1 MLFFCLCSDPFERL
15 GVLRTGL
22 GITEPLLLLYVG
34 ISLTHPV
41 ASGRQGE
48 EEVLL
53 KNTQLIAPPL
63 LTLPYLL
70 PVSRTRASVEAPE
83 SQTILATWG
92 LDLLCLKRERETGGR
107 FLISRADWL
116 RVPFWL
122 QYRKPRFNSW
132 VRKIPWRRDRLPTPV
147 FLGFPG
153 SSDTP
158 ISQSVSSVTQSCP
171 ILCDPMNRSM
181 PGLRVHHQGIF
192 PTQGSPQQRNIRS

>member
-1 MLFFCLCSDPFERL
+1 M
-15 GVLRTGL
+15 RTGL

-116 RVPFWL
+116 RVPFWPPPP
-122 QYRKPRFNSW
+122 QFTWCSATCSW
-132 VRKIPWRRDRLPTPV
+132 VALSTV
-147 FLGFPG
+147 
-153 SSDTP
+153 
-158 ISQSVSSVTQSCP
+158 
-171 ILCDPMNRSM
+171 
-181 PGLRVHHQGIF
+181 IF
-192 PTQGSPQQRNIRS
+192 PAINSVFSPLLWG

>member
-116 RVPFWL
+116 RVPFWPPPP
-122 QYRKPRFNSW
+122 QFTWCSATCSW
-132 VRKIPWRRDRLPTPV
+132 VALSTV
-147 FLGFPG
+147 
-153 SSDTP
+153 
-158 ISQSVSSVTQSCP
+158 
-171 ILCDPMNRSM
+171 
-181 PGLRVHHQGIF
+181 IF
-192 PTQGSPQQRNIRS
+192 PAINSVFSSLLWG

>member
-63 LTLPYLL
+63 LILPYLL
-70 PVSRTRASVEAPE
+70 PVSRTRASVEAPK

-92 LDLLCLKRERETGGR
+92 LDPLCLKRERETGGR

-116 RVPFWL
+116 RVPFWAPPP
-122 QYRKPRFNSW
+122 QFTWCSATCSW
-132 VRKIPWRRDRLPTPV
+132 VALSTV
-147 FLGFPG
+147 
-153 SSDTP
+153 
-158 ISQSVSSVTQSCP
+158 
-171 ILCDPMNRSM
+171 
-181 PGLRVHHQGIF
+181 IF
-192 PTQGSPQQRNIRS
+192 PAINSVFSPLLWG

>member
-116 RVPFWL
+116 RVPFWPPPP
-122 QYRKPRFNSW
+122 QFTWCSATCSW
-132 VRKIPWRRDRLPTPV
+132 VALSTV
-147 FLGFPG
+147 
-153 SSDTP
+153 
-158 ISQSVSSVTQSCP
+158 
-171 ILCDPMNRSM
+171 
-181 PGLRVHHQGIF
+181 IF
-192 PTQGSPQQRNIRS
+192 PAINSVFSPLLGG

>member
-83 SQTILATWG
+83 SQTVLATWG

-116 RVPFWL
+116 RVPFWPPPP
-122 QYRKPRFNSW
+122 QFTWCSATCSW
-132 VRKIPWRRDRLPTPV
+132 VALSTV
-147 FLGFPG
+147 
-153 SSDTP
+153 
-158 ISQSVSSVTQSCP
+158 
-171 ILCDPMNRSM
+171 
-181 PGLRVHHQGIF
+181 IF
-192 PTQGSPQQRNIRS
+192 PAINSVFSPLLWG

>member
-83 SQTILATWG
+83 SQTVLATWG

-116 RVPFWL
+116 RVPFWPPPP
-122 QYRKPRFNSW
+122 QFTWCSATCSW
-132 VRKIPWRRDRLPTPV
+132 VALSTV
-147 FLGFPG
+147 
-153 SSDTP
+153 
-158 ISQSVSSVTQSCP
+158 
-171 ILCDPMNRSM
+171 
-181 PGLRVHHQGIF
+181 IF
-192 PTQGSPQQRNIRS
+192 PAINSVFSSLLWG

>member
-1 MLFFCLCSDPFERL
+1 M
-15 GVLRTGL
+15 RTGL

-92 LDLLCLKRERETGGR
+92 LDLLCLKRER
-107 FLISRADWL
+107 DWGQVL
-116 RVPFWL
+116 D
-122 QYRKPRFNSW
+122 Q
-132 VRKIPWRRDRLPTPV
+132 
-147 FLGFPG
+147 
-153 SSDTP
+153 
-158 ISQSVSSVTQSCP
+158 
-171 ILCDPMNRSM
+171 
-181 PGLRVHHQGIF
+181 
-192 PTQGSPQQRNIRS
+192 

>member
-116 RVPFWL
+116 RVPFWPPPP
-122 QYRKPRFNSW
+122 QFTWCSATCSW
-132 VRKIPWRRDRLPTPV
+132 VALSTV
-147 FLGFPG
+147 
-153 SSDTP
+153 
-158 ISQSVSSVTQSCP
+158 
-171 ILCDPMNRSM
+171 
-181 PGLRVHHQGIF
+181 IF
-192 PTQGSPQQRNIRS
+192 PAINSVFSPLLWG

>member
-1 MLFFCLCSDPFERL
+1 M
-15 GVLRTGL
+15 RTGL

-83 SQTILATWG
+83 SQTVLATWG

-116 RVPFWL
+116 RVPFWPPPP
-122 QYRKPRFNSW
+122 QFTWCSATCSW
-132 VRKIPWRRDRLPTPV
+132 VALSTV
-147 FLGFPG
+147 
-153 SSDTP
+153 
-158 ISQSVSSVTQSCP
+158 
-171 ILCDPMNRSM
+171 
-181 PGLRVHHQGIF
+181 IF
-192 PTQGSPQQRNIRS
+192 PAINSVFSPLLWG